1 MIDSGA
7 LPIGWSLVPLG
18 ELLTAIDS
26 GKSFKCEER
35 PPEAHEVGVI
45 KVSAVS
51 WGEYQESESKTC
63 VDVERIEPAY
73 FVRQGDFLFSRANTI
88 ELVGACV
95 IAGRVS
101 KRLMLSDKI
110 LRLHFATEDLK
121 PWVLQYLRSKAG
133 RDQIERLSSGNQ
145 ESMRNIGQERLKQI
159 QIPLPPSNERE
170 SVSFKLDE
178 LLSQLAA
185 ASDELS
191 TAQRKLNLF
200 RQSLLKS
207 AVEGSLTHK
216 WRQHTRTQ
224 ETGNDLHARLLR
236 ERQARWEARQLARLK
251 ALGKSAPKD
260 WRDRYEPGANPETSN
275 LPSLPDGWVYAS
287 IGQCFEVAVGAT
299 PSRKVAEYWGG
310 DVPWISSGEVSFNR
324 IAATRET
331 ISDAGLT
338 NSSTQINPAGS
349 LLLGMIGE
357 GKTRGQVAIL
367 DIPAANNQNCA
378 AIWVSET
385 NVPPEF
391 VYFWLWSR
399 YDETRRG
406 SSGNNQPALN
416 KSLVQAMPVPLAPI
430 EEMREI
436 AERVGVQFA
445 GIEAQ
450 EREIDRLLRMAAAQR
465 QSILRA
471 AFSGQLV
478 PQDPNDEPAS
488 VLLDRIRAQRQA
500 AVPSTKRKA
509 GRPAK
514 AIA

>member
-1 MIDSGA
+1 MNFEGELPQSWATARLDEVCGINERSFSPLPTAYDMPVHFVPMAAVREEFGGIDLA
-7 LPIGWSLVPLG
+7 TKRPLG
-18 ELLTAIDS
+18 E
-26 GKSFKCEER
+26 
-35 PPEAHEVGVI
+35 VI
-45 KVSAVS
+45 KGYTAFVE
-51 WGEYQESESKTC
+51 G
-63 VDVERIEPAY
+63 DV
-73 FVRQGDFLFSRANTI
+73 LFAKITPCMENGKLALVPKLANH
-88 ELVGACV
+88 VGF
-95 IAGRVS
+95 GS
-101 KRLMLSDKI
+101 
-110 LRLHFATEDLK
+110 TEFH
-121 PWVLQYLRSKAG
+121 VLRSGDAVLAAWIA
-133 RDQIERLSSGNQ
+133 RY
-145 ESMRNIGQERLKQI
+145 
-159 QIPLPPSNERE
+159 
-170 SVSFKLDE
+170 V
-178 LLSQLAA
+178 SQLAFRRA
-185 ASDELS
+185 ARQDMSGSAGQLRVQTPWLAAVSVPVAPLAEQQRILQRVDEALS
-191 TAQRKLNLF
+191 EIDAGVLELEAAKRKLNLY

-207 AVEGSLTHK
+207 AVEGSLTHE
-216 WRQHTRTQ
+216 WRQLTRTQ
-224 ETGNDLHARLLR
+224 ETGGDLHTRLLR
-236 ERQARWEARQLARLK
+236 ERQARWEARQLARFK
-251 ALGKSAPKD
+251 AQGKSAPKD
-260 WRDRYEPGANPETSN
+260 WRDRFEPGTTPDTSN

-310 DVPWISSGEVSFNR
+310 DVPWVSSGEVSFNR

-331 ISDAGLT
+331 ISDAGLA
-338 NSSTQINPAGS
+338 NSSTQFNPAGS
-349 LLLGMIGE
+349 VLLGMIGE
-357 GKTRGQVAIL
+357 GKTRGQAAIL

-385 NVPPEF
+385 DVPPEF

-416 KSLVQAMPVPLAPI
+416 KSLVQAMPVPLAPV

-465 QSILRA
+465 QNILRA

-488 VLLDRIRAQRQA
+488 VLLDRIRAQRQG
-500 AVPSTKRKA
+500 AVPSTKRKP

-514 AIA
+514 VTA

>member
-1 MIDSGA
+1 MIDPDA
-7 LPIGWSLVPLG
+7 LPAGWSLVPLG

-63 VDVERIEPAY
+63 LDAERIEPTY
-73 FVRQGDFLFSRANTI
+73 FVRPGDFLFSRANTI
-88 ELVGACV
+88 DLVGACV
-95 IAGRVS
+95 IVGRVS

-121 PWVLQYLRSKAG
+121 PWVLQFLRSKAG
-133 RDQIERLSSGNQ
+133 RDQIELLASGNQ
-145 ESMRNIGQERLKQI
+145 ESMRNIGQERLRQI
-159 QIPLPPSNERE
+159 PIPLPPSGERE
-170 SVSFKLDE
+170 SISFKLDE

-191 TAQRKLNLF
+191 TAKRKLSLY

-207 AVEGSLTHK
+207 AVEGTLTAC
-216 WRQHTRTQ
+216 WRQQARTR
-224 ETGNDLHARLLR
+224 ETGADLHARLLCGR
-236 ERQARWEARQLARLK
+236 RARWEARQLARFK
-251 ALGKSAPKD
+251 AQRKSAPKD
-260 WRDRYEPGANPETSN
+260 WRERFEPGTAPDTAN
-275 LPSLPDGWVYAS
+275 LPGLPDGWVYAS

-299 PSRKVAEYWGG
+299 PSRKAAEYWGG
-310 DVPWISSGEVSFNR
+310 GVPWVSSGEVSFDR
-324 IAATRET
+324 ITTTRES
-331 ISDAGLT
+331 ISDSGLA

-349 LLLGMIGE
+349 VLLGMIGE

-385 NVPPEF
+385 EVPSEF
-391 VYFWLWSR
+391 VYYWLWSR

-416 KSLVQAMPVPLAPI
+416 KSLVQAMPVPIAPI

-436 AERVGVQFA
+436 AERVSVQFA

-465 QSILRA
+465 QNILRA

-488 VLLDRIRAQRQA
+488 MLLERIRAQRPASA
-500 AVPSTKRKA
+500 AAAKRKP

-514 AIA
+514 VAA